1 MKLRSALF
9 AAAFVLGCSAAS
21 AITLVG
27 TVYDK
32 VANNADFEGWISGPT
47 PGMVS
52 DTLVG
57 GLPQFVGPNG
67 AGGVPNAAAFDL
79 WWQNTHGATAI
90 NLPLTEGPAGVF
102 KYANSSFFPIDGMLT
117 GNQGNTHNYHF
128 TMKLAGQTS
137 FTAADSFNF
146 TGDDD
151 LWIYIGGKLVMDLG
165 GVHAAVSKTIT
176 GLDLM
181 NLGLSENTVYDL
193 DIFFAERHTT
203 ESNFNITT
211 SFRVTEVPEP
221 GMLALLGIALFG
233 VAAARRRQV

>member
-1 MKLRSALF
+1 MKLRSALL
-9 AAAFVLGCSAAS
+9 AAALVLGCSAAS

-32 VANNADFEGWISGPT
+32 VANGADFEGPITGLT
-47 PGMVS
+47 TGMVS
-52 DTLVG
+52 STLVG

-79 WWQNTHGATAI
+79 WWQNTNGATAI

-102 KYANSSFFPIDGMLT
+102 TYNNSSFFPIAAYGF
-117 GNQGNTHNYHF
+117 HF

-137 FTAADSFNF
+137 FTAADSFTF

-151 LWIYIGGKLVMDLG
+151 LWINIGDNLLMDLG
-165 GVHAAVSKTIT
+165 GVHAAESRTIT
-176 GLDLM
+176 GANLM
-181 NLGLSENTVYDL
+181 ALGLSENTVYDL

-203 ESNFNITT
+203 QSNFNITT
-211 SFRVTEVPEP
+211 SFRVSEVPEP

-233 VAAARRRQV
+233 VAAARRRQA